1 MAQLTT
7 SEKKK
12 VQKPLL
18 WVGLASITM
27 TFAGLTSGYVVSRS
41 SLIADNR
48 WLEFS
53 LPPQFTWATVA
64 IVISSLTMILA
75 HRAAK
80 RNKQTLLVALLA
92 ITLGLGLVF
101 IGLQYAG
108 AENLLGR
115 GLFFT
120 GEESNTAVSWVY
132 VIAALHWLHVIS
144 GIIVL
149 TYTLVNAGRGKY
161 NNKNYQG
168 LTVSAIYWH
177 FLDALWLYLFLFL
190 SFIR

>member
-1 MAQLTT
+1 MAQLTP

-18 WVGLASITM
+18 WIGLASITM

-53 LPPQFTWATVA
+53 LPPQFTWATYA
-64 IVISSLTMILA
+64 MLISSLTMILA

-80 RNKQTLLVALLA
+80 RNNQNMLTGFLAL
-92 ITLGLGLVF
+92 TLGLGLAFV
-101 IGLQYAG
+101 GLQYAG
-108 AENLLGR
+108 AENLLNR

-120 GEESNTAVSWVY
+120 GEKSNTAVSWVY

-149 TYTLVNAGRGKY
+149 IYTLVKAGRGKY
-161 NNKNYQG
+161 NAKNYQG